1 MFIFLLPGEFFLK
14 FFERF
19 FSSRFRVFIGI
30 GPIRL
35 YQSNTESVFRFEK
48 KLAILSGLASNPI
61 NGLLSK
67 TISQFNPHGFGLV
80 NNWKISLPIIVVQR
94 VHRCAAILTL
104 FVFL

>member
-1 MFIFLLPGEFFLK
+1 M
-14 FFERF
+14 
-19 FSSRFRVFIGI
+19 
-30 GPIRL
+30 RL
-35 YQSNTESVFRFEK
+35 YHSNTEAIFRFEK

-104 FVFL
+104 FVFLYFLSVSINRYF